1 MWMWR
6 WWWPWWS
13 PPPPPSNKDARD
25 GVNTNTY
32 HHISSSTTMS
42 LLSILRSSLYTR
54 PPISSACYSLPSL
67 PGAVFGAPILLP
79 QHARRS
85 VWSEVVRQI
94 PSDDP
99 NKVGQLTFEDPD
111 LADARMLRALRAE
124 GMSRA
129 KRCRGGGDDWKH
141 NCVSPRNEYLLI
153 LCALSFTTSTQHLY
167 EEDPTLSDT
176 RRSGWD
182 VNALKWNVD
191 IWECRRVW
199 RNWRRTLSL
208 SRITSRAIRSGGA

>member
-1 MWMWR
+1 
-6 WWWPWWS
+6 
-13 PPPPPSNKDARD
+13 
-25 GVNTNTY
+25 
-32 HHISSSTTMS
+32 MS

-67 PGAVFGAPILLP
+67 PGAVFGAPIILLP

-129 KRCRGGGDDWKH
+129 NRCRGGGDDII
-141 NCVSPRNEYLLI
+141 YLGVTGDIPPQLI
-153 LCALSFTTSTQHLY
+153 FPHIMCSLFFTSSTQHLY
-167 EEDPTLSDT
+167 GEDPTLSDT
-176 RRSGWD
+176 RRNG
-182 VNALKWNVD
+182 
-191 IWECRRVW
+191 
-199 RNWRRTLSL
+199 
-208 SRITSRAIRSGGA
+208 